1 MRLLTL
7 TICVVAIAAACSE
20 TPSDRYVEQIDFEYS
35 RTFSYVESEDAF
47 LEEFDR
53 AWDLLDEVP
62 SCDLAAQNRLTESLE
77 LTTLIDDARSGHS
90 GNQVALDRTLGT
102 FYGIT
107 TWMGEHCEGFG
118 PIDLRNY

>member
-7 TICVVAIAAACSE
+7 AMCLGAIAVAC
-20 TPSDRYVEQIDFEYS
+20 TPSPSARYVDQIDFEFS
-35 RTFSYVESEDAF
+35 RTFSYVDSEEVF

-53 AWDLLDEVP
+53 AWQLLDEAP
-62 SCDLAAQNRLTESLE
+62 SCEIASQTRFSESLE

-90 GNQVALDRTLGT
+90 GNQAALDRTLGL

-118 PIDLRNY
+118 PIDLSEY